1 MSTDV
6 VNVDEYE
13 ALAQRRMS
21 KAAFDFFAR
30 GSEDQVSL
38 RENRAAFTRIRLRPR
53 VLVDVSNI
61 DLTSSILGFDIAMPI
76 MVAPTALHKMAHP
89 DGELATA
96 RAVSASNTVMVFSLV
111 PTT

>member
-38 RENRAAFTRIRLRPR
+38 RENRAAFTRIRYAHSPR
-53 VLVDVSNI
+53 HQIPSEHFVRAQVSSVRAQAATSGSGGCEQHRLDVVNI
-61 DLTSSILGFDIAMPI
+61 RVRHRHAHHGGSHCAAQDGTS
-76 MVAPTALHKMAHP
+76 
-89 DGELATA
+89 
-96 RAVSASNTVMVFSLV
+96 
-111 PTT
+111 

>member
-38 RENRAAFTRIRLRPR
+38 RENRAAFTRIRYVHSPR
-53 VLVDVSNI
+53 HQIPLEHFVRAQVGPVHVAGCD
-61 DLTSSILGFDIAMPI
+61 LGFWW
-76 MVAPTALHKMAHP
+76 T
-89 DGELATA
+89 
-96 RAVSASNTVMVFSLV
+96 
-111 PTT
+111 